1 MLTPIIISIWKTN
14 IAVVH
19 KTIYYFVNKI
29 NWFIFATM
37 AKEKAL
43 VKETGQIL
51 EVESTYSVKQISVS
65 FEFET
70 EIETLEE
77 LKGTTFVYSG
87 DNKEEGTYY
96 NLSDGKEYVEEN
108 LIIGLD
114 NIRDEQINKL
124 T

>member
-1 MLTPIIISIWKTN
+1 MT
-14 IAVVH
+14 
-19 KTIYYFVNKI
+19 
-29 NWFIFATM
+29 
-37 AKEKAL
+37 KEKAL

-65 FEFET
+65 FEFEIDD
-70 EIETLEE
+70 ERLEE

-96 NLSDGKEYVEEN
+96 NLSDGKEYVEES

-114 NIRDEQINKL
+114 NIREEQINKL